1 MKFGER
7 LKQARIEMDLTQ
19 GQVANDFFITR
30 QTISSWENEK
40 TYPDISSLIK
50 LSDYYHISLDI
61 LLKEDVGMRES
72 LEKKEVSEELRP
84 VRRNLILIDLI
95 LLVVLLGNLFNVFKI
110 SGGFLLCIL
119 LILLCTI
126 SALSDLNNFD
136 KSYSLGL
143 KYEWQKYISG
153 DKGKKYAL
161 ILPTLFVIIG
171 MVLLMLQ
178 MMSVGLPFL
187 FLGIVFFGAI
197 LLKNRKK

>member
-7 LKQARIEMDLTQ
+7 LKRARIEMDLTQ
-19 GQVANDFFITR
+19 EQVANDFFITR

-84 VRRNLILIDLI
+84 VRRNLLLIDVI
-95 LLVVLLGNLFNVFKI
+95 LLVVLLGNLFDLFKI
-110 SGGFLLCIL
+110 SGGLSLFIL

-136 KSYSLGL
+136 KAYSLGL

-171 MVLLMLQ
+171 AILLMFK
-178 MMSVGLPFL
+178 MMSVGLQFL
-187 FLGIVFFGAI
+187 FAAVVFVGVI
-197 LLKNRKK
+197 LLENRKK

>member
-110 SGGFLLCIL
+110 SGGFLLFIL

>member
-171 MVLLMLQ
+171 VVLLMFQ

-187 FLGIVFFGAI
+187 FLGIVFFGVI

>member
-161 ILPTLFVIIG
+161 ILPTLFVIISV
-171 MVLLMLQ
+171 VLLMFQ

-187 FLGIVFFGAI
+187 FLGIVFFGVI

>member
-171 MVLLMLQ
+171 VVLLMFQ

-187 FLGIVFFGAI
+187 FAGVVFFGAI

>member
-7 LKQARIEMDLTQ
+7 LKRARIEMDLTQ
-19 GQVANDFFITR
+19 EQVANDFFITR

-84 VRRNLILIDLI
+84 VRRNLLLIDVI
-95 LLVVLLGNLFNVFKI
+95 LLVVLLGNLFDLFKI
-110 SGGFLLCIL
+110 SGGLSLFIL

-136 KSYSLGL
+136 KAYSLGL

-171 MVLLMLQ
+171 AILLMFK
-178 MMSVGLPFL
+178 MMSVGLQFL
-187 FLGIVFFGAI
+187 FAAVVFFGVI
-197 LLKNRKK
+197 LLENRKK

>member
-40 TYPDISSLIK
+40 TYPDISSLIR

-95 LLVVLLGNLFNVFKI
+95 LFVVLLGNLFNVFKI
-110 SGGFLLCIL
+110 NGGFLLFIL

-136 KSYSLGL
+136 KSYLLGL

-153 DKGKKYAL
+153 DKVDLSQYLGHIL
-161 ILPTLFVIIG
+161 VETVTPFLLLPTLQTPVRLDSESSYGFDFGYKI
-171 MVLLMLQ
+171 LQ
-178 MMSVGLPFL
+178 CS
-187 FLGIVFFGAI
+187 
-197 LLKNRKK
+197 

>member
-40 TYPDISSLIK
+40 TYPDISSLIR

-95 LLVVLLGNLFNVFKI
+95 LFVVLLGNLFNVFKI
-110 SGGFLLCIL
+110 NGGFLLFIL

-136 KSYSLGL
+136 KSY
-143 KYEWQKYISG
+143 
-153 DKGKKYAL
+153 
-161 ILPTLFVIIG
+161 
-171 MVLLMLQ
+171 
-178 MMSVGLPFL
+178 
-187 FLGIVFFGAI
+187 
-197 LLKNRKK
+197 

>member
-95 LLVVLLGNLFNVFKI
+95 LLVVLMGSSFDLFKI
-110 SGGFLLCIL
+110 SGGFLLFIL

>member
-1 MKFGER
+1 
-7 LKQARIEMDLTQ
+7 
-19 GQVANDFFITR
+19 
-30 QTISSWENEK
+30 
-40 TYPDISSLIK
+40 
-50 LSDYYHISLDI
+50 
-61 LLKEDVGMRES
+61 
-72 LEKKEVSEELRP
+72 
-84 VRRNLILIDLI
+84 
-95 LLVVLLGNLFNVFKI
+95 
-110 SGGFLLCIL
+110 
-119 LILLCTI
+119 LLCTI